1 MVFCDWTFVGECR
14 GSCPRTQEMKEAIT
28 LKESYEAWSACGI
41 PEAPDR
47 YQQNQQRATVIVA
60 YTKTQVWEVL
70 RETAEQDFRLALKL
84 FKRHTIYSGD
94 RTLLTST
101 KDMAK
106 QWKEHFEDL
115 LNPTFTSAMQTES
128 GHTVCDSPIT
138 EGEVTNVV
146 KPLLSGRAPGMNE
159 MGAEFLKAVKVEG
172 LSWLTCLCNIAWR
185 SGSVGL
191 LAYCD
196 QVSQGLVL
204 E

>member
-1 MVFCDWTFVGECR
+1 M
-14 GSCPRTQEMKEAIT
+14 GSAQ
-28 LKESYEAWSACGI
+28 G
-41 PEAPDR
+41 
-47 YQQNQQRATVIVA
+47 
-60 YTKTQVWEVL
+60 
-70 RETAEQDFRLALKL
+70 DFRLALKL

-159 MGAEFLKAVKVEG
+159 MGAEFLKAVNVEG